1 MRSFDSLFG
10 RAAIASD
17 FISRRNLKSPLRA
30 FKAIVGPSWG
40 PISSYQYSLL
50 SFAGILVNR
59 GILPIAT
66 LQDFLV
72 DPKNPLRSFGGRIIE
87 HVRVGVL
94 EQ

>member
-1 MRSFDSLFG
+1 M
-10 RAAIASD
+10 
-17 FISRRNLKSPLRA
+17 RA

-59 GILPIAT
+59 GLLSLST
-66 LQDFLV
+66 LVDFIV
-72 DPKNPLRSFGGRIIE
+72 DPKEPLRSFGGRIIE

-94 EQ
+94 ET